1 MLLSYIGVKYLKIYI
16 KGSQI
21 MGKST
26 LHKLAKLSKKKV
38 SIGSR
43 IKIDEDLA
51 EALKIIE
58 EKADVKK
65 NVIIEEALKQYG
77 ILKMAEDLEKKGLS
91 GE

>member
-1 MLLSYIGVKYLKIYI
+1 MLHLDVKYLKFMT
-16 KGSQI
+16 KGSLN
-21 MGKST
+21 MSKST
-26 LHKLAKLSKKKV
+26 IAKLAKLSKKKV

-51 EALKIIE
+51 KALKIIE

-65 NVIIEEALKQYG
+65 SVVIEEALKQYG
-77 ILKMAEDLEKKGLS
+77 ILKMAEDLEKKSLS